1 MHPIRRLKRRLL
13 ITMMRLW
20 ILGLLLLSA
29 TLVDAAVNDGG
40 AVPGTAFHRY
50 STKDQLGRTITFYL
64 SEGAAE
70 RSIPLLVFVQGTGC
84 TSLFQRQN
92 GRIMQGAFVLL
103 LDVTRGR
110 SRVLVVEK
118 PGVEFL
124 DRQADP
130 GDAKTCRPEF
140 LAEHTLDRWT
150 EAIVASINAAHQ
162 LPGIDG
168 SRTLV
173 IGGSEGGVVAVH
185 VTNAMP
191 SVTHAASIAGGGPN
205 HLFVLADYVRRKG
218 LDPEVEVYSCWAKIL
233 RDPDS
238 PTQFC
243 WGQPYRLWSSL
254 LKTSLIQE
262 CLQSQAALYL
272 VHGTADEWSPIAAFD
287 VMRAELAAK
296 QRKAV
301 FERIE
306 GANHSL
312 ARRGEEP
319 EDGLTAAFGRI
330 VGWFLSAAH

>member
-1 MHPIRRLKRRLL
+1 
-13 ITMMRLW
+13 MMVRWW

-29 TLVDAAVNDGG
+29 TLVDAAINDGD
-40 AVPGTAFHRY
+40 AVPGTVFHRY
-50 STKDQLGRTITFYL
+50 SAKDQLGRTITFYL
-64 SEGAAE
+64 SERSVD

-84 TSLFQRQN
+84 SSLFQRQN

-103 LDVTRGR
+103 LGVTRGR
-110 SRVLVVEK
+110 ARVLIIEK
-118 PGVEFL
+118 PGVQFL
-124 DRQADP
+124 DSQTDP
-130 GDAKTCRPEF
+130 DDAKTCRPEF

-150 EAIVASINAAHQ
+150 AAIVASIKAAHQ

-185 VTNAMP
+185 VTNVMP
-191 SVTHAASIAGGGPN
+191 SVTYAASIAGGGPN
-205 HLFVLADYVRRKG
+205 HLFVLADYVRRDG
-218 LDPEVEVYSCWAKIL
+218 LDPEVEVYGCWAKIL

-238 PTQFC
+238 TTEFC

-254 LKTSLIQE
+254 LRTSLTQE
-262 CLQSQAALYL
+262 CLQSRAALYL
-272 VHGTADEWSPIAAFD
+272 VHGTADEKSSIAAFD

-306 GANHSL
+306 GAGHSL
-312 ARRGEEP
+312 TRSGERP

-330 VGWFLSAAH
+330 VDWFLSASH